1 MATTIGETAKKGG
14 MLDIHMS
21 PERHNAVKVLMFFD
35 VGGSMDPHVKT
46 TQELFSAVQSEF
58 KYLEYFY
65 FHNCV
70 YEDDNLDVAISLS
83 SDRLARIL
91 TNYHSNRNVQRH
103 LLNLKYDTVIITPQ
117 SGNSVGRSEFSE
129 KATVTVFLSGMYDDD
144 KIEDLRSL
152 DLIKEDGMWKVSQIH
167 PDHFM

>member
-1 MATTIGETAKKGG
+1 
-14 MLDIHMS
+14 
-21 PERHNAVKVLMFFD
+21 MFINKAF
-35 VGGSMDPHVKT
+35 
-46 TQELFSAVQSEF
+46 F
-58 KYLEYFY
+58 
-65 FHNCV
+65 
-70 YEDDNLDVAISLS
+70 
-83 SDRLARIL
+83 R
-91 TNYHSNRNVQRH
+91 
-103 LLNLKYDTVIITPQ
+103 LKYDTVIITPQ

>member
-1 MATTIGETAKKGG
+1 MGDHFPLTCLRFLLMRSFRLRFYAIMFSVLCLAACGEKEEGMGRYG
-14 MLDIHMS
+14 MLADS
-21 PERHNAVKVLMFFD
+21 TPEY
-35 VGGSMDPHVKT
+35 
-46 TQELFSAVQSEF
+46 SAVTFLKS
-58 KYLEYFY
+58 
-65 FHNCV
+65 V